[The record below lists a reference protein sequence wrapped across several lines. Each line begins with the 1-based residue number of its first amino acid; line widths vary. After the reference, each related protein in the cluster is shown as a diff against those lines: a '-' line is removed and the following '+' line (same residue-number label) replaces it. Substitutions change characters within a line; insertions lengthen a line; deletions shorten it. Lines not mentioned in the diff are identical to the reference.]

1 MKYSSNILTAL
12 LFGLLAVERTGGF
25 VVVPSTFVG
34 NSRTADAA
42 AAATELRN
50 SDKDDDEKGILG
62 TVKGKAVDAKDY
74 VKEKAI
80 DAKDYVKDKASS
92 AKEKVKDVFTSEED
106 EEGPAEEAGR
116 KLGENIDD
124 LGDDIKESYN
134 DALDDAQD
142 RLQDAKN
149 EDED

>member
-74 VKEKAI
+74 VK
-80 DAKDYVKDKASS
+80 DKASS